1 MIETPA
7 TPIPEDKTTFTFPV
21 QSSRSTSPS
30 TVQPPGSPSSSTTKP
45 SVAPSFSI
53 VKPSMSPSSPTVK
66 SSAASSTS
74 PGKSLASK
82 SPYAVKLSG
91 SLSPNAAKTS
101 VSTSTVK
108 SSESRI
114 TPSASPVPS
123 SKRNNIAKKVS
134 INEEDSTFEKPLN
147 KPETQ
152 AQDRAHKKNSI
163 GPGGAWLFDDHSE
176 PTMLEKNTNNDSAT
190 MDSNK
195 ATGRGSNISPT
206 DKNKPD
212 DNLKASLTN
221 VSISVPLDNESAPEN
236 AIIGTKKELKSTDKE
251 DGNGKRDDIYINN
264 LNSGN
269 GKNPNNQDQSSRT
282 AKPKGELA
290 EDASSAVEKS
300 EPENAEVMKD
310 ESGRTIEITD
320 EEEDDDDDDDD
331 NDEYDDEEEE
341 EDGDEDK
348 EGAATTGEAAG
359 GHNGARKSKKRG
371 RRKKLGYGKLKWNAA
386 SKVDTGS
393 GTRSNA
399 PRRSIKKIPR
409 YKNDY
414 SHVRSRVTSVSEGST
429 GEKVTDSPI
438 TKRKQSENE
447 EKRIRSQSL
456 YRPPPEYIKVRPR
469 LYNEGRRYSEM
480 PRHSTMPYSVKQ
492 SSR

>member
-45 SVAPSFSI
+45 SVAPSFST

-66 SSAASSTS
+66 SSAASSPS

-91 SLSPNAAKTS
+91 SPSPNAAKTT
-101 VSTSTVK
+101 VPTSTVK
-108 SSESRI
+108 SSESRT

-123 SKRNNIAKKVS
+123 SKRNNIAKNVS
-134 INEEDSTFEKPLN
+134 IKEEDSTSEKPSN

-152 AQDRAHKKNSI
+152 AQDRAHKKNSV

-176 PTMLEKNTNNDSAT
+176 PTMLEKNINNDSAT

-236 AIIGTKKELKSTDKE
+236 AIIDTKKELKSTDKE

-282 AKPKGELA
+282 A
-290 EDASSAVEKS
+290 
-300 EPENAEVMKD
+300 EVMKD
-310 ESGRTIEITD
+310 ESGRTIEMID

-414 SHVRSRVTSVSEGST
+414 SHVRSRVTSVGEGST

>member
-1 MIETPA
+1 M
-7 TPIPEDKTTFTFPV
+7 
-21 QSSRSTSPS
+21 
-30 TVQPPGSPSSSTTKP
+30 
-45 SVAPSFSI
+45 
-53 VKPSMSPSSPTVK
+53 
-66 SSAASSTS
+66 
-74 PGKSLASK
+74 
-82 SPYAVKLSG
+82 
-91 SLSPNAAKTS
+91 
-101 VSTSTVK
+101 
-108 SSESRI
+108 
-114 TPSASPVPS
+114 
-123 SKRNNIAKKVS
+123 S
-134 INEEDSTFEKPLN
+134 INEEDSTSEKPSN

-152 AQDRAHKKNSI
+152 AQDRAHKKNSV

-176 PTMLEKNTNNDSAT
+176 PTMQEKNINNDSAT

-212 DNLKASLTN
+212 ENLKASLTN

-264 LNSGN
+264 LDSGN

-310 ESGRTIEITD
+310 ESGRTIEMID

-414 SHVRSRVTSVSEGST
+414 SHVRSRITSVSEGST